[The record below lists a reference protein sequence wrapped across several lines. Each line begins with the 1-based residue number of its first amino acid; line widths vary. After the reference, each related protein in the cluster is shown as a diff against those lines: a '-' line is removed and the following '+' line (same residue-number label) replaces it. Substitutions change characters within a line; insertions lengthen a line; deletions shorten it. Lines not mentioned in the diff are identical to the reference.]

1 MSSTVSALLILLVM
15 VAAYIAAQLF
25 KLSTELSIFVAA
37 LAGALAGGEWLPVR
51 HLAEGAITYLDIC
64 LIFLT
69 ATLFMNLVR
78 EAGGVAF
85 AVRSILRRF
94 HRQKVVLF
102 LLLVILLL
110 IPGALTGAGS
120 VTVLITG
127 SLVAIVLK
135 YMGLP
140 ETKVAA
146 IIFLIAGLSA
156 AAPPVSLW
164 AMMTAA
170 GINMPYVGFF
180 LPLLIP
186 CLLGAIAVI
195 FILGW
200 KAKPV
205 DLEKALEEIPRPPE
219 KMNWWR
225 IGLPFLVFLLL
236 VLAGRIFPFSFPV
249 LGLPLIFAL
258 TALTAA
264 LLSPVKLNIWKIS
277 LETTRQL
284 LPLIG
289 TLTCVGIL
297 VQIMTL
303 TGVRGLIAVSVV
315 TLPVALVIASLF
327 ITLPISEA
335 VLMWGAAPVLGVPLV
350 LFFNTRGLNPVVA
363 LAAMSII
370 WPLGDALPPTAIIGR
385 LTMNVVG
392 VKEPYSK
399 FLKQCLIPGIIITV
413 LGMLMVIFSK
423 HLGFLAVFLIRG

>member
-1 MSSTVSALLILLVM
+1 MSSTVSALLILLMM

-78 EAGGVAF
+78 EEGGVAF

-423 HLGFLAVFLIRG
+423 HLGFLAVF

>member
-1 MSSTVSALLILLVM
+1 MSSTLSALLILLVM

-69 ATLFMNLVR
+69 ATLFMNLMR

-85 AVRSILRRF
+85 SVRSILKRF

-140 ETKVAA
+140 ETKAAA

-186 CLLGAIAVI
+186 CLLGAVAVI
-195 FILGW
+195 FILGR
-200 KAKPV
+200 KARPV
-205 DLEKALEEIPRPPE
+205 DLEKALEEIPQPPE

-258 TALTAA
+258 TALTAY
-264 LLSPVKLNIWKIS
+264 LVSPVKLNIWKIS

-315 TLPVALVIASLF
+315 TLPVAVVIASLF

-335 VLMWGAAPVLGVPLV
+335 VLMWGAAPVLGVPLI
-350 LFFNTRGLNPVVA
+350 LLFNTRGLNPVVA
-363 LAAMSII
+363 LAGMSII

-385 LTMNVVG
+385 LTMDVVG

-399 FLKQCLIPGIIITV
+399 FLKQCLIPGLIITV

-423 HLGFLAVFLIRG
+423 KLGFLAVF

>member
-1 MSSTVSALLILLVM
+1 MSSTLSALLILLVM

-85 AVRSILRRF
+85 AVRSILKRF

-164 AMMTAA
+164 AMMTSA

-186 CLLGAIAVI
+186 CLLGAVAVI
-195 FILGW
+195 FILGR
-200 KAKPV
+200 KARPV
-205 DLEKALEEIPRPPE
+205 DLEKALEEIPQPPE

-236 VLAGRIFPFSFPV
+236 VVAGRIFPFSFPV

-258 TALTAA
+258 TALTAY
-264 LLSPVKLNIWKIS
+264 LVSPVKLNIWKIS

-315 TLPVALVIASLF
+315 TLPVAVVIASLF

-335 VLMWGAAPVLGVPLV
+335 VLMWGAAPVLGVPLI
-350 LFFNTRGLNPVVA
+350 LLFNTRGLNPVVA
-363 LAAMSII
+363 LAGMSII

-385 LTMNVVG
+385 LTMDVVG

-423 HLGFLAVFLIRG
+423 KLGFLAVF

>member
-423 HLGFLAVFLIRG
+423 HLGFLAVF